1 MTDDRDP
8 WDPYGMFAGGPART
22 TTRTD
27 RPRSTAPEPSRPRT
41 RARRP
46 EVVGPEPSPR
56 PRPRPRARQAA
67 PPRRPAVRAASRPR
81 HADPARR
88 IKWVRLG
95 FLLLFVAVVARLGQ
109 LQVVAQAELEARG
122 EQQRTRTLTLSAD
135 RGSLVD
141 RNGQDLA
148 LSLPLPTVFADPSQV
163 QDPEATAAA
172 LAPVLGLPADDLV
185 DRLDGDGEFAWL
197 ARQVP
202 AEVGEEVAALEL
214 EGIHLLEEQARFNPA
229 GDMLRSVLGDVNV
242 DSVGRS
248 GLELQYDELL
258 LGEPGSVVVETGTDG
273 RTIPGS
279 RHVVEAARAGDDLVL
294 TIDRSLQYAAEAA
307 LAAQIERM
315 GAQGGTVIISVPH
328 TGEVLAMANLTVPE
342 GGGPAVPSSEN
353 LALTAVFEPGSVNK
367 VITLAAALEEG
378 IVSPA
383 SVLTVP
389 DHLQVS
395 DHLFTDHDPHPTNQW
410 TPTDIMAT
418 SSNIGTIM
426 LAQELGEERVDS
438 YIRRFGFGERT
449 ALGFPHESP
458 GILSPVE
465 DWSGTSIGSIP
476 IGQGIAVT
484 AMQMLGAYNVIA
496 NEGVYVEPR
505 LVSGTV
511 DSEGTRHDMAAG
523 TGERVVSEGTARA
536 VRDMMVAVV
545 DAGTGQEAA
554 IDGYAV
560 AGKTGTAR
568 KPQANGTYQDGAG
581 NYHYVTTFAG
591 FVPAQDPQLSIIVVV
606 DEPSNS
612 TYASAVSAPVF
623 AELARYGL
631 RHLRIPPPA
640 QPLVSTVPAP
650 VVAEEPIVVAQP
662 DTGPVRSEPAVA
674 TTTTTTTTV
683 PPTTDTTIPG
693 AAPPTDTTSTSVPDG

>member
-1 MTDDRDP
+1 
-8 WDPYGMFAGGPART
+8 
-22 TTRTD
+22 
-27 RPRSTAPEPSRPRT
+27 
-41 RARRP
+41 
-46 EVVGPEPSPR
+46 
-56 PRPRPRARQAA
+56 
-67 PPRRPAVRAASRPR
+67 
-81 HADPARR
+81 
-88 IKWVRLG
+88 
-95 FLLLFVAVVARLGQ
+95 
-109 LQVVAQAELEARG
+109 
-122 EQQRTRTLTLSAD
+122 
-135 RGSLVD
+135 
-141 RNGQDLA
+141 
-148 LSLPLPTVFADPSQV
+148 
-163 QDPEATAAA
+163 
-172 LAPVLGLPADDLV
+172 
-185 DRLDGDGEFAWL
+185 
-197 ARQVP
+197 
-202 AEVGEEVAALEL
+202 VAALEL
-214 EGIHLLEEQARFNPA
+214 QGIHLLEEQARFNPA

-328 TGEVLAMANLTVPE
+328 TGEILAMANLTVPE
-342 GGGPAVPSSEN
+342 GGGPAVPSSNN

-378 IVSPA
+378 IVSPS

-389 DHLQVS
+389 DQLQVS

-410 TPTDIMAT
+410 TPTDVMAT
-418 SSNIGTIM
+418 SSNVGTIM

-449 ALGFPHESP
+449 ALDFPHESP
-458 GILSPVE
+458 GILNPVE

-511 DSEGTRHDMAAG
+511 DSEGTRHDMAPT

-554 IDGYAV
+554 IDGYSV

-568 KPQANGTYQDGAG
+568 KPQSNGTYQDEAG

-662 DTGPVRSEPAVA
+662 ETGPVRSEPAVA

-683 PPTTDTTIPG
+683 PATTDTTIPG
-693 AAPPTDTTSTSVPDG
+693 TAPPTDTTSTSVPDG